1 MNECQRT
8 SSSLLSAHQ
17 KTSHVVN
24 SGISE
29 NLSSPLY
36 HPALH
41 LRFSRNCDISD
52 CISKPHWYSNFKSSA
67 SFRTNNP
74 PGQSKA
80 KTNMKRPGN
89 VTPAYVGT
97 FALLLCLHSVTGKF
111 PFEQTTR
118 IKADYCVNAELK
130 SLLCWQVSASNTR
143 LHLLLKGTLLL
154 FVVFS
159 MAFASLFPIILSIHS
174 EVTYFDCFLFFLFT

>member
-1 MNECQRT
+1 MKSTRSKNNERSGEQTAMNECQRT

-130 SLLCWQVSASNTR
+130 SLLC
-143 LHLLLKGTLLL
+143 
-154 FVVFS
+154 
-159 MAFASLFPIILSIHS
+159 
-174 EVTYFDCFLFFLFT
+174 